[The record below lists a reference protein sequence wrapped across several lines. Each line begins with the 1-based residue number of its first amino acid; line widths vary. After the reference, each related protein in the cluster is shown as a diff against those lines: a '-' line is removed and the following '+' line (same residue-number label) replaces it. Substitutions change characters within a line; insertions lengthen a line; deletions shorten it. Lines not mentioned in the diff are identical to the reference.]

1 MENEN
6 AKSGPGDFGYALEG
20 LRKGL
25 KAQRMG
31 WNGKGMFLFL
41 VPGSTFEVNRPPLLG
56 IYPAGTAVTYQA
68 HIDMKTAQETVV
80 PWLASQSDILA
91 DDWIVVV

>member
-25 KAQRMG
+25 KAQRTG
-31 WNGKGMFLFL
+31 WNG
-41 VPGSTFEVNRPPLLG
+41 
-56 IYPAGTAVTYQA
+56 
-68 HIDMKTAQETVV
+68 
-80 PWLASQSDILA
+80 
-91 DDWIVVV
+91 